1 MINMDIKS
9 IFILVLGTALVI
21 SFIFRPSKD
30 ISTYED
36 EINKLKDIN
45 KGLTLNND
53 SLLNNNGLLNIE
65 INKLI
70 NNFDSTQVAL
80 ANTEEKLKDLE
91 NDKGKVSGYVNTLN
105 ADGVAN
111 ELANYLNRR

>member
-1 MINMDIKS
+1 MDSKS
-9 IFILVLGTALVI
+9 IFIIVLGSALVL

-30 ISTYED
+30 ISIYED
-36 EINKLKDIN
+36 EISNLKNLN

-53 SLLNNNGLLNIE
+53 SLLNNNELLNVE
-65 INKLI
+65 INALI
-70 NNFDSTQVAL
+70 TNFDSTQVAL

>member
-1 MINMDIKS
+1 MDSKS
-9 IFILVLGTALVI
+9 IFILVLGAALVL

-30 ISTYED
+30 ISIYED
-36 EINKLKDIN
+36 KIKNLKHIN
-45 KGLTLNND
+45 KGLILNND
-53 SLLNNNGLLNIE
+53 SLLTNNELLNIE
-65 INKLI
+65 IRALI

-91 NDKGKVSGYVNTLN
+91 NEKGKVSGYVSTLN